1 VDGRE
6 LMLPSSFAHPRAN
19 ELRVLIADDDATSR
33 TMFASML
40 RTMGHAAHTAID
52 GLDAWTLY
60 EREEP
65 HLVIVD
71 WLMPHVD
78 GLELSRRIR
87 ERSGDECFIML
98 ITSRDGAVD
107 LEEALGA
114 GADDYLTKPVSAN
127 QFRARVVIAER
138 RLGQNRARRAAEAE
152 AARMRW
158 LAGVGHT
165 VLTLQH
171 EINNPLTALY
181 GSLEMALAADDL
193 PAKLIDDLHRARA
206 QARRIA
212 DVVHRISNIEK
223 HATVELIPGFPMLD
237 LSVPIATAPPMPS
250 GASSVSAASAASAA
264 HAESAKPPPP
274 ESERISED

>member
-1 VDGRE
+1 
-6 LMLPSSFAHPRAN
+6 MLPTSTVHPRAN

-33 TMFASML
+33 ALFSSML
-40 RTMGHAAHTAID
+40 RSMAHTPHVAAD
-52 GLDAWTLY
+52 GLEAWTTY
-60 EREEP
+60 EREQP
-65 HLVIVD
+65 HLAIVD

-78 GLELSRRIR
+78 GLELARRIR

-107 LEEALGA
+107 LDQALSA
-114 GADDYLTKPVSAN
+114 GIDDYLTKPVSAS

-138 RLGQNRARRAAEAE
+138 RLAQVRARQAAEAE

-181 GSLEMALAADDL
+181 GSLEMALSVDGL
-193 PAKLIDDLHRARA
+193 PPRVIEDIHRARH

-212 DVVHRISNIEK
+212 DVVHRISNIQQ

-237 LSVPIATAPPMPS
+237 LSPPGVPQAPPPLPAPVRDP
-250 GASSVSAASAASAA
+250 GPVTA
-264 HAESAKPPPP
+264 HSDLPTNSPAP
-274 ESERISED
+274 EE